1 MHAGIAQLVE
11 QRNRNPPVGGSS
23 PLAGSNN
30 LIIVTAHLAIFM
42 WAVISFILVKRVINV
57 MLKQTI
63 KHPLASTVVLLKISI
78 RAYLPIGN
86 AYFLY

>member
-1 MHAGIAQLVE
+1 
-11 QRNRNPPVGGSS
+11 
-23 PLAGSNN
+23 
-30 LIIVTAHLAIFM
+30 M